1 MKSIAVYCGSSNK
14 VNEKFRNE
22 ANRVGKFLASN
33 SIKVVYGGGNMGLMG
48 NIANSALK
56 NDGEV
61 YGVITEHL
69 IDIEKKNESLNNI
82 KIVNSMHERKKEMFE
97 QSDAFLIFPGGIGTL
112 EEFFEVYS
120 WKQLAI
126 HNKPIII
133 YNFDN
138 FWKDLILLINNL
150 IAKDFAGEKM
160 KEEYK
165 VVNNLTELKE
175 VLIKT

>member
-14 VNEKFRNE
+14 VNEKFKDE

-33 SIKVVYGGGNMGLMG
+33 GIKVVYGGGNMGLMG
-48 NIANSALK
+48 DIANSVLK

-69 IDIEKKNESLNNI
+69 INIEKKNESLNNI
-82 KIVNSMHERKKEMFE
+82 KIVNTMHERKKEMFE

-175 VLIKT
+175 VLVKT

>member
-1 MKSIAVYCGSSNK
+1 MYK
-14 VNEKFRNE
+14 RQ
-22 ANRVGKFLASN
+22 
-33 SIKVVYGGGNMGLMG
+33 
-48 NIANSALK
+48 
-56 NDGEV
+56 V

>member
-33 SIKVVYGGGNMGLMG
+33 GIKVVYGGGNMGLMG

-69 IDIEKKNESLNNI
+69 IDIEKK
-82 KIVNSMHERKKEMFE
+82 
-97 QSDAFLIFPGGIGTL
+97 
-112 EEFFEVYS
+112 
-120 WKQLAI
+120 
-126 HNKPIII
+126 
-133 YNFDN
+133 
-138 FWKDLILLINNL
+138 
-150 IAKDFAGEKM
+150 M
-160 KEEYK
+160 K
-165 VVNNLTELKE
+165 V
-175 VLIKT
+175 

>member
-14 VNEKFRNE
+14 VDTKYREE
-22 ANRVGKFLASN
+22 AKKVGKFLAKN
-33 SIKVVYGGGNMGLMG
+33 KIKLVYGGGNMGLMG
-48 NIANSALK
+48 DIANSALDK
-56 NDGEV
+56 GGEV
-61 YGVITEHL
+61 FGVITEHL

-82 KIVNSMHERKKEMFE
+82 KVVSSMHERKIEMYNKA
-97 QSDAFLIFPGGIGTL
+97 DMFLIFPGGVGTL

-175 VLIKT
+175 LLIKT

>member
-1 MKSIAVYCGSSNK
+1 
-14 VNEKFRNE
+14 
-22 ANRVGKFLASN
+22 
-33 SIKVVYGGGNMGLMG
+33 MGD
-48 NIANSALK
+48 IANSALK

-82 KIVNSMHERKKEMFE
+82 KIVNSMHERKMEMFE

>member
-1 MKSIAVYCGSSNK
+1 
-14 VNEKFRNE
+14 
-22 ANRVGKFLASN
+22 
-33 SIKVVYGGGNMGLMG
+33 
-48 NIANSALK
+48 
-56 NDGEV
+56 
-61 YGVITEHL
+61 
-69 IDIEKKNESLNNI
+69 
-82 KIVNSMHERKKEMFE
+82 MHERKKEMFE

-175 VLIKT
+175 VLVKT

>member
-1 MKSIAVYCGSSNK
+1 MKSIAVYCSSSNDVDEVFKEEAQK
-14 VNEKFRNE
+14 VGELL
-22 ANRVGKFLASN
+22 GKN
-33 SIKVVYGGGNMGLMG
+33 KYKIVYGGGNMGLMG
-48 NIANSALK
+48 TISNSSIAA
-56 NDGEV
+56 GGHV
-61 YGVITEHL
+61 YGVITKHL
-69 IDIEKKNESLNNI
+69 IDFEKKNKSLNNL
-82 KIVNSMHERKKEMFE
+82 KIVTSMHERKIEMFNSSE
-97 QSDAFLIFPGGIGTL
+97 IFLIFPGGIGTL

-165 VVNNLTELKE
+165 VVNNLTELNE
-175 VLIKT
+175 VLVKT

>member
-1 MKSIAVYCGSSNK
+1 
-14 VNEKFRNE
+14 
-22 ANRVGKFLASN
+22 
-33 SIKVVYGGGNMGLMG
+33 MGLMG
-48 NIANSALK
+48 DIANSALK
-56 NDGEV
+56 NDGAV

-82 KIVNSMHERKKEMFE
+82 KIVNTMHERKKEMFE

-175 VLIKT
+175 VLVKT